1 MTEPPV
7 VKSARETAY
16 DYLKASIVS
25 GELTPGQIIDDAT
38 VANLCGI
45 SRTPVREALIQ
56 LEKVGL
62 VHAPPRRRPSVA
74 PSMGDDVEQILAP
87 LGALQAVAAR
97 LATPLATAGDVSLME
112 ELNSKL
118 VAAAD
123 ANDWTAAAVADM
135 NFHFVLVNRTNNR
148 FLISE
153 VDNLQTLFNRA
164 KRLYMRNRG
173 PDQKS
178 GQEHAAIIDAVKN
191 GDAEGAAAATI
202 KNFQRLPAEG
212 DE

>member
-1 MTEPPV
+1 
-7 VKSARETAY
+7 
-16 DYLKASIVS
+16 
-25 GELTPGQIIDDAT
+25 
-38 VANLCGI
+38 
-45 SRTPVREALIQ
+45 
-56 LEKVGL
+56 
-62 VHAPPRRRPSVA
+62 
-74 PSMGDDVEQILAP
+74 
-87 LGALQAVAAR
+87 
-97 LATPLATAGDVSLME
+97 ME

>member
-7 VKSARETAY
+7 VKSARETAF
-16 DYLKASIVS
+16 DYLKGSIVS
-25 GELTPGQIIDDAT
+25 GELQPGEIIDDAT
-38 VANLCGI
+38 IANLCGI

-74 PSMGDDVEQILAP
+74 PSSGDDVEQILAP
-87 LGALQAVAAR
+87 LGALQSAAAR
-97 LATPLATAGDVSLME
+97 LATPHMTAADVGLME
-112 ELNSKL
+112 ELNSRL
-118 VAAAD
+118 LAAVDTNDWGAAAAAD
-123 ANDWTAAAVADM
+123 M
-135 NFHFVLVNRTNNR
+135 EFHFVLVNRTNNR
-148 FLISE
+148 FLIAE

-173 PDQKS
+173 PDRRS
-178 GQEHAAIIDAVKN
+178 GEEHAAIITAVKN

-202 KNFQRLPAEG
+202 KNFQRLPT
-212 DE
+212 DD